1 MDKIYDV
8 IIIGAGPAGLTAA
21 IYAAKANLK
30 VAVIEKSAPGGK
42 LININ
47 NITNFPTEE
56 KIDGPDLAFKM
67 FNHAINCGIDYLD
80 ETVVEIVNNE
90 TNEVKGSRNS
100 YLGKSVIIATGTQ
113 EKKANIEG
121 EDYFFGKGVSYC
133 AVCDGPLYKN
143 KTIAVVGDYDLAL
156 EETLYLS
163 SLAKKVYLICSKS
176 KYSNQ
181 QLFDSVKIKNN
192 IEVLFNSKLSK
203 INGTEEVKEIIVNDK
218 KIKVSAVFFFLG
230 LTPSTNF
237 ASRLG
242 IINEKGYIEV
252 DSKMQTKLSG
262 IYAAGDVI
270 NKELRQIVTANNDGA
285 IAANQII
292 RYLETKK

>member
-8 IIIGAGPAGLTAA
+8 IIVGAGPAGLTAA

-30 VAVIEKSAPGGK
+30 VAIIEKSAPGGK
-42 LININ
+42 LVNIN
-47 NITNFPTEE
+47 NITNFPTED

-67 FNHAINCGIDYLD
+67 FNHVINCGVEYFD
-80 ETVVEIVNNE
+80 ETVIDILQDSIK
-90 TNEVKGSRNS
+90 TIKASRNT
-100 YLGKSVIIATGTQ
+100 YYAKTIIIATGTQ

-133 AVCDGPLYKN
+133 AVCDAPLYKN
-143 KTIAVVGDYDLAL
+143 KNIVVVGDYDYAL

-163 SLAKKVYLICSKS
+163 NFGKKVYLVSSKS
-176 KYSNQ
+176 KFTNKV
-181 QLFDSVKIKNN
+181 LFDEINRKENV
-192 IEVLFNSKLSK
+192 EVLFNSKLEK
-203 INGTEEVKEIIVNDK
+203 IVGKDEVEKVLINSSFFE
-218 KIKVSAVFFFLG
+218 VSAVFFFIG

-242 IINEKGYIEV
+242 IINERGYIEV
-252 DSKMQTKLSG
+252 NDKMETKLEG

-270 NKELRQIVTANNDGA
+270 NKNLRQIVTAASDGA

-292 RYLETKK
+292 RYLDTKK